1 MKIIT
6 RELQDPVISQS
17 HPLEGASGASFGDN
31 CYSGYQWSWESI
43 NRYAPEAP
51 GIYGLYNALW
61 IYIGQTKNLRA
72 QMLGHLY
79 GDNPCIVHYQASG
92 FAFEL
97 VSPQDHCRRF
107 EELIRQ
113 LEPLCRGKAF
123 AFSPVQDADLIS
135 YVDSGKRIR
144 RSV

>member
-1 MKIIT
+1 MSYKTRQEVKSIRQKARLEHLLVIT
-6 RELQDPVISQS
+6 VTAGMGGAGNPSIAMHLRLRES
-17 HPLEGASGASFGDN
+17 
-31 CYSGYQWSWESI
+31 
-43 NRYAPEAP
+43 
-51 GIYGLYNALW
+51 NALW

-79 GDNPCIVHYQASG
+79 GDNPCIAHYQPSG

-97 VSPQDHCRRF
+97 VSPQDHRRRF

-123 AFSPVQDADLIS
+123 AFSPVQGADLIS
-135 YVDSGKRIR
+135 YVESAKRIR

>member
-1 MKIIT
+1 MKILT
-6 RELQDPVISQS
+6 REVQDPVISQS
-17 HPLEGASGASFGDN
+17 RPLEGASGASFGDN

-61 IYIGQTKNLRA
+61 IYIGQTNNLRA
-72 QMLGHLY
+72 QILGHLY
-79 GDNPCIVHYQASG
+79 GDNPCITHYQPSG

-97 VSPQDHCRRF
+97 VSPRDHRRRS

-113 LEPLCRGKAF
+113 LEPLCRGRAF
-123 AFSPVQDADLIS
+123 AFSPFQGADLIS
-135 YVDSGKRIR
+135 YVKSGKRIR

>member
-43 NRYAPEAP
+43 NRCAPEAP

-72 QMLGHLY
+72 QMLEHLY
-79 GDNPCIVHYQASG
+79 GDNPCIVHYQPSG

-97 VSPQDHCRRF
+97 VSPQDQCRRF

-113 LEPLCRGKAF
+113 LELLCRGKAF

>member
-79 GDNPCIVHYQASG
+79 GDNPCIAHYQPSG

-97 VSPQDHCRRF
+97 VSPQDHRRRF

-123 AFSPVQDADLIS
+123 ALSPVQGADLIS
-135 YVDSGKRIR
+135 YVESEKRIR
-144 RSV
+144 RTV

>member
-6 RELQDPVISQS
+6 REVQDPVISQS

>member
-1 MKIIT
+1 MKIT
-6 RELQDPVISQS
+6 SRELQDPTRGQINPS
-17 HPLEGASGASFGDN
+17 EGASGASFGDN
-31 CYSGYQWSWESI
+31 RHSRYGWSWESI

-79 GDNPCIVHYQASG
+79 GDNPCIAHYQPSG

-97 VSPQDHCRRF
+97 VSPQDHRRRF
-107 EELIRQ
+107 EELWRVRNEFVEAYDSVHEDRSGGC
-113 LEPLCRGKAF
+113 LA
-123 AFSPVQDADLIS
+123 PVRSKHAS
-135 YVDSGKRIR
+135 EFR
-144 RSV
+144 R

>member
-6 RELQDPVISQS
+6 REVQDPVISQS

-31 CYSGYQWSWESI
+31 CYSGYQWSWKSI

-72 QMLGHLY
+72 QMLGHFY
-79 GDNPCIVHYQASG
+79 GDNPCIVHYQPSG

-97 VSPQDHCRRF
+97 VSPQDHCRGF

-123 AFSPVQDADLIS
+123 AFSPVQDADLVS
-135 YVDSGKRIR
+135 YVESGKRIR

>member
-1 MKIIT
+1 MKIIP
-6 RELQDPVISQS
+6 RELQDPARGQS
-17 HPLEGASGASFGDN
+17 DLSESAAGASFGGN
-31 CYSGYQWSWESI
+31 RYSRYRWSLESI

-79 GDNPCIVHYQASG
+79 GDNPCIVHYQPSG

-97 VSPQDHCRRF
+97 VSPQDHRRRF

-123 AFSPVQDADLIS
+123 AFSPVQGADLIS